1 MANLEQDYYLDKPG
15 IRTLISELEIN
26 TLAEEYSSSATYAV
40 GDYCMYNYKIYRCT
54 TAISTVEAWN
64 SAHWTLVIIGDE
76 LKTKKSGTVTQVK
89 VGTTSYDPT
98 AGVVSLPAYPTTLPA
113 SNTTS
118 TYSATGT
125 NPVNGTAVA
134 SALGTLDV
142 TGASGI
148 AASKT
153 ISAWSETDGKV
164 SISTQDI
171 AIANTQVSGLGTA
184 STKDVPSSGNASTTQ
199 VVLGSDTR
207 LSDSRTPTSH
217 NHGNIQNGGTLQTND
232 ITIANGDKLV
242 VTDSSDSAKVA
253 RASISFDAST
263 TTKALTPKGTFETF
277 LQSHQ
282 TVTDNNP
289 TLAWSTKSKV
299 ATIGGTDINVTMPAN
314 PNTDTKVTSAAN
326 HYAPATAS
334 GQDKTASASGATA
347 AWSIDVVKG
356 VTLNTDG
363 KGHVTGIS
371 VTSGKIPANPNTDT
385 TYTIGTSG
393 DTVTLTPSPSGTVQS
408 ITTSFATN
416 TEYLRDNVT
425 TTYKWRYINS
435 NDATT
440 WTADTLGAT
449 TSLAILRA
457 NMTGGWT
464 TGHIVTFNFNDVGT
478 PFQIGVH
485 DSSELYFYKRYKTSG
500 TWGDWKKMNAGNA
513 DYATSSGTAELTK
526 AHNIT
531 IQTGSSAQQKITL
544 QTLMTWLI
552 TTKGY
557 IPSGVHCYRVIETS
571 WSYAGNDILQLGAHG
586 TNYELQLAGVIIEF
600 FGNAT
605 SYNAGVF
612 RLRIHSSPTTSF
624 TPSSGFT
631 VFPTSHIAEYTCNGS
646 GYSPTWKVI
655 TDKGDDILGNAA
667 TATTA
672 TKLGTSN
679 VGSATNPI
687 YLNAGTAT
695 ACTYSLGATINAG
708 TANQLA
714 YYSGANAISSSAN
727 VYYWTAQSTA
737 STPATRS
744 ILGVYGATYGN
755 TAATMISGTAGVFS
769 YGDGGPQIDFNTS
782 KSGAQAG
789 ALIYTDNDSA
799 ATGAS
804 FHFVSNQT
812 DWNVTSKRFHA
823 RTSISIGTDLP
834 NTSYNLYVK
843 GSAYHDGY
851 VMATC
856 MRCNITTSYTSGGLS
871 LWGTSAPESYG
882 IAMRQTGTT
891 SGQLGKHGYVQGD
904 YGTYLSMAAGTSGT
918 RGWIFRSGSY
928 NYASI
933 DVVGNAVFN
942 GSVTV
947 GGNATNTSGARLEFD
962 PSVQAINFVFV

>member
-1 MANLEQDYYLDKPG
+1 MANLDRDYFLDKPG

-40 GDYCMYNYKIYRCT
+40 GDYCTHNYKMYRCT
-54 TAISTVEAWN
+54 TAISTAEDWN
-64 SAHWTLVIIGDE
+64 SAHWTLVIVSDE

-89 VGTTSYDPT
+89 VGTTAYDPT

-113 SNTTS
+113 SDTTS
-118 TYSATGT
+118 TYSSTGT
-125 NPVNGTAVA
+125 APVNGTAVA
-134 SALGTLDV
+134 SAIGGLDV
-142 TGASGI
+142 TGASSI

-164 SISTQDI
+164 SITTQDI

-184 STKDVPSSGNASTTQ
+184 STKDVPTSGNASTTQ

-217 NHGNIQNGGTLQTND
+217 THGNIQNGGTLQTND

-253 RASISFDAST
+253 RASISFDGST

-299 ATIGGTDINVTMPAN
+299 ATIGGTEINVTMPAN
-314 PNTDTKVTSAAN
+314 PNTDTKVTSSAN
-326 HYAPATAS
+326 HYAPATVS

-363 KGHVTGIS
+363 KGHVTGLS
-371 VTSGKIPANPNTDT
+371 VTSGKIPANPNTNT

-393 DTVTLTPSPSGTVQS
+393 DTVTLTPSSGSVQS
-408 ITTSFATN
+408 ITTPFATN

-435 NDATT
+435 TDNTT

-449 TSLAILRA
+449 TSLAVLRA

-478 PFQIGVH
+478 PFQVGVH

-500 TWGDWKKMNAGNA
+500 AWGNWVKMNAGNA
-513 DYATSSGTAELTK
+513 D
-526 AHNIT
+526 
-531 IQTGSSAQQKITL
+531 
-544 QTLMTWLI
+544 
-552 TTKGY
+552 
-557 IPSGVHCYRVIETS
+557 
-571 WSYAGNDILQLGAHG
+571 
-586 TNYELQLAGVIIEF
+586 
-600 FGNAT
+600 
-605 SYNAGVF
+605 
-612 RLRIHSSPTTSF
+612 
-624 TPSSGFT
+624 
-631 VFPTSHIAEYTCNGS
+631 
-646 GYSPTWKVI
+646 
-655 TDKGDDILGNAA
+655 
-667 TATTA
+667 TA
-672 TKLGTSN
+672 TKLGTAT

-695 ACTYSLGATINAG
+695 ACTYSLGATTNGG

-714 YYSGANAISSSAN
+714 YYSGANAISSSSALYYKTAN
-727 VYYWTAQSTA
+727 STA
-737 STPATRS
+737 TTPAVRT
-744 ILGVYGATYGN
+744 ILGVYGTTYGN
-755 TAATMISGTAGVFS
+755 TAANMISGTAGVFS
-769 YGDGGPQIDFNTS
+769 YGDGGPQIDFNAGV
-782 KSGAQAG
+782 SGSQAG
-789 ALIYTDNDSA
+789 ALIFTDHDSA

-804 FHFVSNQT
+804 WHFVSNQG

-823 RTSISIGTDLP
+823 RTSISVGTDLP
-834 NTSYNLYVK
+834 NTSANLYVN
-843 GSAYHDGY
+843 GTGN
-851 VMATC
+851 V
-856 MRCNITTSYTSGGLS
+856 TTSIISPILGVNSATGTTGGIS
-871 LWGTSAPESYG
+871 LYNGAGYPINYG
-882 IAMRQTGTT
+882 IAMRYTT
-891 SGQLGKHGYVQGD
+891 NLGKHGYVQGD
-904 YGTYLSMAAGTSGT
+904 WGTYFSFDGADT
-918 RGWIFRSGSY
+918 RGWVFRNAASGKG
-928 NYASI
+928 NVASI
-933 DVVGNAVFN
+933 SMAGHAVFN
-942 GSVTV
+942 GSVTI
-947 GGNATNTSGARLEFD
+947 GGNTTNTSGARLVYDSTQQCVNFEFL
-962 PSVQAINFVFV
+962 